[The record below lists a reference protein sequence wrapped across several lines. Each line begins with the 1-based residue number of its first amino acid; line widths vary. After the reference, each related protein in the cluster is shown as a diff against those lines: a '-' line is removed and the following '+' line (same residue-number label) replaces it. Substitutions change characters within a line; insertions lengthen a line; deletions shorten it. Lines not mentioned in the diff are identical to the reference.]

1 MKELMNARMT
11 SLESSSSPGFSPRVK
26 TNPGYIFNAKR
37 AHYYMSIMKKAH
49 SKMRNN
55 GESDESFKKRFT
67 ADRSQH
73 FDILQAKEATFPC
86 ADGCSERAS
95 EFSVPEYQLKPSDG
109 RKLNLST
116 SHGYLDETSHT
127 SHSSWKGIISP
138 MLQEAESPPTL
149 PTLSRK
155 SETMFTPSCTLH
167 EGYTLTEGIADF
179 K

>member
-1 MKELMNARMT
+1 
-11 SLESSSSPGFSPRVK
+11 
-26 TNPGYIFNAKR
+26 
-37 AHYYMSIMKKAH
+37 MSIMKEAH

-55 GESDESFKKRFT
+55 GVSDESFKKRFT

-149 PTLSRK
+149 SGK
-155 SETMFTPSCTLH
+155 SEIMFYTFMYP
-167 EGYTLTEGIADF
+167 EEYTLAQSIAASYSIGERDSHSSTSGDEELDDSGYEDECQ
-179 K
+179 